1 MTPGAHT
8 MARRRWWVPV
18 LRTVVARVALVAVSL
33 VAVSLVAVSLVLAP
47 TSVQAQ
53 VDPRGAM
60 RTLSTPHLRVHV
72 RKEQEALGRRAAAIA
87 EQAYAQLA
95 RELVPPAGPIDM
107 LIADNVDYSNG
118 FAQVFPTNRV
128 VIYAVPPVASTELR
142 FHDDWLQLV
151 ITHELAHIF
160 HIDRAGGLWR
170 AGRWLFGRNPL
181 LFPNAFTP
189 SWVKEGLAVH
199 YESRLTGSGRLVS
212 PESRTVARAAARDE
226 ALPPI
231 RRWSLATSR
240 FPQGQTAY
248 GYGALLMDRSA
259 RLGGD
264 SGMRRFVD
272 GTATFPVPFLLN
284 RASRRAFGTSFS
296 AQFAAM
302 RDSLRSLAAGLDTT
316 GDRPWQIVD
325 GDGFNAESPR
335 WRSADTLQWV
345 ASNGR
350 DVTGVFVADVGAITS
365 RGSNGSVGASDTR
378 AFEVRRVARRNG
390 LDVNAPWS
398 AGRTVF
404 AQSDYRN
411 PYEFR
416 SDLYVGDGDDERRL
430 THGARL
436 SQPDVR
442 RDGAIVALQLKAAST
457 DLVRVDTTGQVTV
470 LREGGTWADPRWSPD
485 GTRLVAVEFLPGGV
499 ERVVVMDT
507 SGVARHIVAG
517 ARAVFASPSFTPT
530 GRRVVYA
537 SDRSGSMQ
545 LETAPVPAPDAP
557 VDTLSWRD
565 GARASASA
573 SASGGSPDGPR
584 QASRVSTGV
593 YQPSVSPDGRW
604 VAALLYG
611 VDGFFVSVAPL
622 DTAGPPAR
630 NSWYP
635 AAASPALATGGGAAR
650 SDVPFTRYNPLR
662 QLLPRYWLPQIGT
675 GRLGQSTYGLSTSS
689 IDILGRHEWV
699 LSALVDPER
708 GETDAAAAYRY
719 RGLGVPTLD
728 LSVSQQW
735 DATFRIVD
743 SSGNTLGRI
752 ARRRRFATLASAWS
766 VPRIRTSV
774 SGTLGVQYELRDF
787 TATVDSLLGPPDALL
802 RRGTRYPVVF
812 ANTSIS
818 TARLGARAISVEE
831 GIVASTS
838 SSYRWRE
845 DAPSLASWR
854 HIGQLRGYVPLDLPG
869 FSRHVLMAR
878 VAAAVTD
885 ENAATELSVGG
896 VSGISSELLP
906 GVVIGDPGRTFPVR
920 GVAPGVQ
927 RGTRALGG
935 SVEYRAPLVL
945 VRDAPDPFM
954 IFLDKLS
961 LTLFTDAAHAW
972 CPGALAARQTAL
984 CERPRVRDGWMASA
998 GAELAMDLAVQYDT
1012 PYRLRVGGAAPYIAP
1027 AGIARGGA
1035 FYVTLGSRF

>member
-1 MTPGAHT
+1 MSRGGPPHAE
-8 MARRRWWVPV
+8 RRWSWLLLRRSVVQLALAAASLLSVP
-18 LRTVVARVALVAVSL
+18 TA
-33 VAVSLVAVSLVLAP
+33 
-47 TSVQAQ
+47 VQAQ

-72 RKEQEALGRRAAAIA
+72 RAGQEALGRRAAAIA

-170 AGRWLFGRNPL
+170 AGRFLFGRNPL

-199 YESRLTGSGRLVS
+199 YESLLTGSGRLVS
-212 PESRTVARAAARDE
+212 TESRTVARAAARDD
-226 ALPPI
+226 ALPRI
-231 RRWSLATSR
+231 RRWSLATTR

-259 RLGGD
+259 RIGGD

-272 GTATFPVPFLLN
+272 QTATFPVPFLLN
-284 RASRRAFGTSFS
+284 RASRHAFGTSFS
-296 AQFAAM
+296 AQFATM
-302 RDSLRSLAAGLDTT
+302 RDSLQGLAAGLDTT
-316 GDRPWQIVD
+316 GDRPWQVIAE
-325 GDGFNAESPR
+325 DGFNAESPR

-350 DVTGVFVADVGAITS
+350 DVTGLFVAEVGAITS
-365 RGSNGSVGASDTR
+365 RAAGREEAARGIAVH
-378 AFEVRRVARRNG
+378 RVARRNG
-390 LDVNAPWS
+390 LDVNAPWT

-416 SDLYVGDGDDERRL
+416 SDLYVGYGDDERRL

-457 DLVRVDTTGQVTV
+457 ELVRVDTTGQVTV
-470 LREGGTWADPRWSPD
+470 LRSGGTWADPRWSPD
-485 GTRLVAVEFLPGGV
+485 GTRLVAVEFLPDGAQ
-499 ERVVVMDT
+499 RVVVMDT
-507 SGVARHIVAG
+507 SGVTRHIAAG
-517 ARAVFASPSFTPT
+517 ARAVFASPSFTPD

-545 LETAPVPAPDAP
+545 LETAPVTAPNAA
-557 VDTLSWRD
+557 VDTLSWREES
-565 GARASASA
+565 GASVGA
-573 SASGGSPDGPR
+573 DVPR

-593 YQPSVSPDGRW
+593 YQPTVSPDGRW

-622 DTAGPPAR
+622 DTMGPPAR
-630 NSWYP
+630 NRWYP
-635 AAASPALATGGGAAR
+635 AALPAAASSPGGGATMDTSFR
-650 SDVPFTRYNPLR
+650 RYNPLR

-689 IDILGRHEWV
+689 IDILTRHEWV
-699 LSALVDPER
+699 LSALVDPQR

-719 RGLGVPTLD
+719 RGLGVPTFD
-728 LSVSQQW
+728 LSVSQAW

-743 SSGNTLGRI
+743 TAGTALGRI

-787 TATVDSLLGPPDALL
+787 TATVDSLLGPPNALL

-818 TARLGARAISVEE
+818 TARLGAQAISVEE

-869 FSRHVLMAR
+869 FARHVLMAR

-920 GVAPGVQ
+920 GVEPGVQ

-954 IFLDKLS
+954 VFLDKLS
-961 LTLFTDAAHAW
+961 LTLFTDAARAW

-998 GAELAMDLAVQYDT
+998 GAELAIDLALQYDT
-1012 PYRLRVGGAAPYIAP
+1012 PYRLRLGGAAPYIAP
-1027 AGIARGGA
+1027 AGIARSGA

>member
-1 MTPGAHT
+1 MNHGGLSLP
-8 MARRRWWVPV
+8 RRRWSWTV
-18 LRTVVARVALVAVSL
+18 LRRSVAHVALLAASL
-33 VAVSLVAVSLVLAP
+33 LFVTTEVH
-47 TSVQAQ
+47 AQ

-72 RKEQEALGRRAAAIA
+72 RAGQEALGRRAAAIA
-87 EQAYAQLA
+87 EEAYALLA

-199 YESRLTGSGRLVS
+199 YESLLTGSGRLVS
-212 PESRTVARAAARDE
+212 TESRTVARAAARDD

-259 RLGGD
+259 RIGGD
-264 SGMRRFVD
+264 SSMRRFVD

-296 AQFAAM
+296 AQFATM
-302 RDSLRSLAAGLDTT
+302 RDSLQQLAAGLDTT
-316 GDRPWQIVD
+316 GDTPWRMIAA
-325 GDGFNAESPR
+325 DGFNAESPR

-350 DVTGVFVADVGAITS
+350 DVTGLFVADVGAITS
-365 RGSNGSVGASDTR
+365 RAAGGQQAARDIAVH
-378 AFEVRRVARRNG
+378 RVARRNG

-404 AQSDYRN
+404 AQSDFRD
-411 PYEFR
+411 PYVFR
-416 SDLYVGDGDDERRL
+416 SDLYVGHGDDEHRL

-442 RDGAIVALQLKAAST
+442 RDGTIVALQLKAAST
-457 DLVRVDTTGQVTV
+457 DLVRVDTTGHVTV
-470 LREGGTWADPRWSPD
+470 LRSGGTWADPRWSPD
-485 GTRLVAVEFLPGGV
+485 GTRLVAVEFLPDGV
-499 ERVVVMDT
+499 QRVVVMDT
-507 SGVARHIVAG
+507 SGMTRHIAAG
-517 ARAVFASPSFTPT
+517 ARAVFASPSFTPD

-545 LETAPVPAPDAP
+545 LETAPVVARDAP
-557 VDTLSWRD
+557 LDTLSWRD
-565 GARASASA
+565 ESGARVGVDA
-573 SASGGSPDGPR
+573 PR

-593 YQPSVSPDGRW
+593 YQPTVSPDGRW

-622 DTAGPPAR
+622 DTTGPLAR
-630 NSWYP
+630 NRWYP
-635 AAASPALATGGGAAR
+635 AALPAAAAPGIGGATIDTAFR
-650 SDVPFTRYNPLR
+650 RYNPLR

-689 IDILGRHEWV
+689 IDILARHEWV
-699 LSALVDPER
+699 LSALVDPQR
-708 GETDAAAAYRY
+708 GETDASAAYRY

-728 LSVSQQW
+728 LSVSQAW

-743 SSGNTLGRI
+743 STGATLGRI

-787 TATVDSLLGPPDALL
+787 TATVDSLLGPPGALL

-812 ANTSIS
+812 ANTSLS
-818 TARLGARAISVEE
+818 TAQLGARAISVEQ

-869 FSRHVLMAR
+869 FARHVLMAR

-896 VSGISSELLP
+896 VSGVSSELLP

-954 IFLDKLS
+954 VFLDKLS
-961 LTLFTDAAHAW
+961 LTLFTDAARAW

-998 GAELAMDLAVQYDT
+998 GAELAIDLALQYDT
-1012 PYRLRVGGAAPYIAP
+1012 PYRLRLGGAAPYIAP
-1027 AGIARGGA
+1027 AGIARSGA
-1035 FYVTLGSRF
+1035 FYLTLGSRF

>member
-1 MTPGAHT
+1 MSHVGHT
-8 MARRRWWVPV
+8 AACRRVSATV
-18 LRTVVARVALVAVSL
+18 LRRVMLQVVLLAASVL
-33 VAVSLVAVSLVLAP
+33 LAP
-47 TSVQAQ
+47 SAVKAQ

-72 RKEQEALGRRAAAIA
+72 RAGQEALGRRAAAIA

-95 RELVPPAGPIDM
+95 RELVPPAGPIDL

-170 AGRWLFGRNPL
+170 AGRWVFGRNPL
-181 LFPNAFTP
+181 LFPNGFTP

-199 YESRLTGSGRLVS
+199 YESLLTGSGRLVS
-212 PESRTVARAAARDE
+212 TESRTVARAAARDE

-240 FPQGQTAY
+240 FPQGQTTY
-248 GYGALLMDRSA
+248 GYGALLMEHSA
-259 RLGGD
+259 RIGGD
-264 SGMRRFVD
+264 SSMRRFVD

-296 AQFAAM
+296 AQFATM
-302 RDSLRSLAAGLDTT
+302 RDSLQRLATALDTT
-316 GDRPWQIVD
+316 GDAAWQVID
-325 GDGFNAESPR
+325 ASGFNAESPR

-350 DVTGVFVADVGAITS
+350 DVTGLFVADVGAITS
-365 RGSNGSVGASDTR
+365 RPAGGVSGSSVRDGDMA
-378 AFEVRRVARRNG
+378 VRRMARRNG
-390 LDVNAPWS
+390 LDVNAPWT

-404 AQSDYRN
+404 AQSDYRD
-411 PYEFR
+411 PYVFR
-416 SDLYVGDGDDERRL
+416 SDLYVGQGDDERRL

-470 LREGGTWADPRWSPD
+470 LRSGGTWADPRWAPD
-485 GTRLVAVEFLPGGV
+485 GTRVVAVEFLPDGV

-507 SGVARHIVAG
+507 SGRTQHIVSG
-517 ARAVFASPSFTPT
+517 ARAVFASPSFTPD

-545 LETAPVPAPDAP
+545 LETAPVAAVGAP
-557 VDTLSWRD
+557 VDTLTWREGAGAAVGD
-565 GARASASA
+565 G
-573 SASGGSPDGPR
+573 GPR

-593 YQPSVSPDGRW
+593 YQPTVSPDGRW
-604 VAALLYG
+604 VAALVYG
-611 VDGFFVSVAPL
+611 VDGFFVSIAPL
-622 DTAGPPAR
+622 DTSGPPVRNRWYPPAR
-630 NSWYP
+630 
-635 AAASPALATGGGAAR
+635 AAAALSPASADT
-650 SDVPFTRYNPLR
+650 SFTRYNPLR

-689 IDILGRHEWV
+689 IDILARHEWV
-699 LSALVDPER
+699 LSALVDPQR

-719 RGLGVPTLD
+719 RGLGVPTFD
-728 LSVSQQW
+728 LSVSQAW

-743 SSGNTLGRI
+743 TAGTTLGRI

-787 TATVDSLLGPPDALL
+787 TATVDSLLGPPGALL

-831 GIVASTS
+831 GLVASTS

-869 FSRHVLMAR
+869 FARHVLMAR

-896 VSGISSELLP
+896 VSGISTEVLP

-954 IFLDKLS
+954 VFLDKLS
-961 LTLFTDAAHAW
+961 LTLFTDAARAW

-998 GAELAMDLAVQYDT
+998 GAELAIDLALQYDT
-1012 PYRLRVGGAAPYIAP
+1012 PYRLRLGGAAPYIAP

-1035 FYVTLGSRF
+1035 FYLTLGSRF